1 MLKDHQTG
9 SNQVPIQNQSD
20 EDPLEIENLLDL
32 LQLSHEFKIEK
43 LRKICEDAVEP
54 AITIENS
61 SIILKRAHEI
71 GIQAEDLKNTCL
83 NYILLNYQQV
93 I

>member
-1 MLKDHQTG
+1 M
-9 SNQVPIQNQSD
+9 
-20 EDPLEIENLLDL
+20 

-43 LRKICEDAVEP
+43 LRKLCEEALEP

-61 SIILKRAHEI
+61 TLILKKAHEI
-71 GIQAEDLKNTCL
+71 GPQAEELKNTCM

-93 I
+93 ISTAGFYELPKLLIKEVNMTVA